1 MASLSLIISTNIL
14 TRREYRL
21 GHIKVATFFCQYE
34 APLAA
39 KSGFSP
45 SQHSHSPPITLSLP
59 PLPHSSSYSS
69 SNTFAQLLN
78 NNLHKNYHKE
88 SCAMPKKYLSE
99 IELKMQLQVLG
110 V

>member
-1 MASLSLIISTNIL
+1 MLISTNML
-14 TRREYRL
+14 TRGEYRV
-21 GHIKVATFFCQYE
+21 HTIKVAILFCQYE

-59 PLPHSSSYSS
+59 PLPHSSSYYPSR
-69 SNTFAQLLN
+69 TFSQLLN